1 MRKESIMMKLIRML
15 TRGIRDAFKSVFRN
29 FSLSIASVSCIS
41 ITLVVVAIAIIASW
55 NVNSI
60 TESIKKDVTIVV
72 FVNQKATDLDLEKID
87 SELRSI
93 KNIESVVLKTKEQE
107 KKEMMEE
114 SEIFESIMSD
124 WDDDESPLKDS
135 FLIKVSKLE
144 DIKSTVTQIKSIDL
158 IDVVNYGESM
168 VEKMLGAFDV
178 IEKVTIVIVIA
189 LVLVN
194 VFLIVNTIKL
204 TIFSRKREISIMR
217 LVGASNFSIK
227 YPFVVEGMVIGMI
240 GSIIPILIVIY
251 GYTYL
256 YSYFD
261 GVIFSSLIK
270 LIDPQPFVYIV
281 SLLVLG
287 IGIVVGMI
295 GSSRAVRKYLKV

>member
-1 MRKESIMMKLIRML
+1 MMKLIRML
-15 TRGIRDAFKSVFRN
+15 SRGIRDAFKSVFRN

-41 ITLVVVAIAIIASW
+41 ITLVIVAIAIVASW

-60 TESIKKDVTIVV
+60 TDSIKKDVTIVV
-72 FVNQKATDLDLEKID
+72 FIDNQATDLDLEKID
-87 SELRSI
+87 EELREI

-114 SEIFESIMSD
+114 SEIFESIMGD
-124 WDDDESPLKDS
+124 WDEDESPLKDS
-135 FLIKVSKLE
+135 FLIKVTNLE
-144 DIKSTVTQIKSIDL
+144 EIKDTVTKIKKIDKVS
-158 IDVVNYGESM
+158 VVNYGESM
-168 VEKMLGAFDV
+168 VEKLLSAFNV
-178 IEKVTIVIVIA
+178 IEKVTVAVVIA
-189 LVLVN
+189 LVIVN
-194 VFLIVNTIKL
+194 IFLIINTIKL

-240 GSIIPILIVIY
+240 GSIIPILLVVY

-261 GVIFSSLIK
+261 GELFSSLIK
-270 LIDPQPFVYIV
+270 LVEPQPFVYYV
-281 SLLVLG
+281 SLIVLG
-287 IGIVVGMI
+287 IGMVVGMI
-295 GSSRAVRKYLKV
+295 GSSSAVRKYLKV

>member
-1 MRKESIMMKLIRML
+1 MMKLIRML

-114 SEIFESIMSD
+114 SEIFESIMAD

-144 DIKSTVTQIKSIDL
+144 DIKSTVNQIKKIDL

-168 VEKMLGAFDV
+168 VEKMLGAFDI

-227 YPFVVEGMVIGMI
+227 YPFVVEGMIIGMI

-256 YSYFD
+256 YTYFD

-281 SLLVLG
+281 SLLVLV

>member
-1 MRKESIMMKLIRML
+1 MMKLIRML

-41 ITLVVVAIAIIASW
+41 ITLVIVAIALTASW

-60 TESIKKDVTIVV
+60 TDSIKKDVTIVV
-72 FVNQKATDLDLEKID
+72 FIDNKATDLDLEKID
-87 SELRSI
+87 KDLRKI
-93 KNIESVVLKTKEQE
+93 ENIESVVLKTKEQE
-107 KKEMMEE
+107 KKEMMED

-124 WDDDESPLKDS
+124 WDEDESPLKDS

-144 DIKSTVTQIKSIDL
+144 DIKDTVNKIKKIDKVS
-158 IDVVNYGESM
+158 VVNYGESM
-168 VEKMLGAFDV
+168 VEKLLSAFNV
-178 IEKVTIVIVIA
+178 IERVTIAVVLA
-189 LVLVN
+189 LILVN
-194 VFLIVNTIKL
+194 IFLIVNTIKL

-240 GSIIPILIVIY
+240 GSIIPILLIVY

-256 YSYFD
+256 YTYFD
-261 GVIFSSLIK
+261 GVLFSSLIK
-270 LIDPQPFVYIV
+270 LVNPQPFVYYI
-281 SLLVLG
+281 SLMVLV
-287 IGIVVGMI
+287 IGMVVGMI

>member
-1 MRKESIMMKLIRML
+1 MMKLIRML

-60 TESIKKDVTIVV
+60 TDSIKKDVTIVV

-87 SELRSI
+87 AELRSI

-114 SEIFESIMSD
+114 SEIFESIMAD

-135 FLIKVSKLE
+135 FLIKVTNLE
-144 DIKSTVTQIKSIDL
+144 DIKATVKQIKKIDM
-158 IDVVNYGESM
+158 IDVVNYGEGM

-178 IEKVTIVIVIA
+178 IEKVTIVIVLA
-189 LVLVN
+189 LILVN

-256 YSYFD
+256 YTYFD
-261 GVIFSSLIK
+261 GVLFSSLIK

-281 SLLVLG
+281 SLIVLG
-287 IGIVVGMI
+287 LGIIVGMI

>member
-1 MRKESIMMKLIRML
+1 MMKLIRML

-41 ITLVVVAIAIIASW
+41 ITLVVVAIAIVASW

-60 TESIKKDVTIVV
+60 TDSIKKDVTIVV
-72 FVNQKATDLDLEKID
+72 FVNQKATDLDLERID
-87 SELRSI
+87 SELRDI

-114 SEIFESIMSD
+114 SEIFESIMAD
-124 WDDDESPLKDS
+124 WDEDESPLKDS
-135 FLIKVSKLE
+135 FLIKVSNLE
-144 DIKSTVTQIKSIDL
+144 DIKSTVKQIKKIEL

-178 IEKVTIVIVIA
+178 IEKVTIVIVLA

-256 YSYFD
+256 YTYFD
-261 GVIFSSLIK
+261 GVIFSSLIR

-281 SLLVLG
+281 SLIVLG

-295 GSSRAVRKYLKV
+295 GSSRAVKKFLKV

>member
-1 MRKESIMMKLIRML
+1 MMKLIRML

-41 ITLVVVAIAIIASW
+41 ITLVVVAIAIVASW

-60 TESIKKDVTIVV
+60 TDSIKKDVTIVV
-72 FVNQKATDLDLEKID
+72 FVNQKATDLDLERID
-87 SELRSI
+87 SELRDI

-124 WDDDESPLKDS
+124 WDEDESPLKDS
-135 FLIKVSKLE
+135 FLIKVSNLE
-144 DIKSTVTQIKSIDL
+144 DIKSTVKQIKKIEL

-178 IEKVTIVIVIA
+178 IEKVTIVIVLA

-256 YSYFD
+256 YTYFD
-261 GVIFSSLIK
+261 GVIFSSLIR

-281 SLLVLG
+281 SLIVLG

>member
-1 MRKESIMMKLIRML
+1 MMKLIRML

-41 ITLVVVAIAIIASW
+41 ITLVVVAIAIVASW

-60 TESIKKDVTIVV
+60 TDSIKKDVTIVV
-72 FVNQKATDLDLEKID
+72 FVNQKATDLDLERID
-87 SELRSI
+87 SELRDI

-114 SEIFESIMSD
+114 SEIFESIMAD
-124 WDDDESPLKDS
+124 WDEDESPLKDS
-135 FLIKVSKLE
+135 FLIKVSNLE
-144 DIKSTVTQIKSIDL
+144 DIKSTVKQIKKIEL

-178 IEKVTIVIVIA
+178 IEKVTIVIVLA

-256 YSYFD
+256 YTYFD
-261 GVIFSSLIK
+261 GVIFSSLIR

-281 SLLVLG
+281 SLIVLG

>member
-1 MRKESIMMKLIRML
+1 MMKLIRML
-15 TRGIRDAFKSVFRN
+15 TRGVRDAFKSVFRN

-41 ITLVVVAIAIIASW
+41 ITLVVVAIAMLASW

-60 TESIKKDVTIVV
+60 TDSIKKDVTVVV
-72 FVNQKATDLDLEKID
+72 FINQKATDLDLEKID
-87 SELRSI
+87 AELRKI
-93 KNIESVVLKTKEQE
+93 DNIESVVLKTKEQE

-114 SEIFESIMSD
+114 SEFLESIMAD

-135 FLIKVSKLE
+135 FLIKVTDLE
-144 DIKSTVTQIKSIDL
+144 KIKDTVKQIKKIDMV
-158 IDVVNYGESM
+158 DVVNYGETM

-178 IEKVTIVIVIA
+178 IEKVTIVIVLA

-256 YSYFD
+256 YTYFD
-261 GVIFSSLIK
+261 GVLFSSLIK

-281 SLLVLG
+281 SLVVLG

>member
-1 MRKESIMMKLIRML
+1 MMKLIRML
-15 TRGIRDAFKSVFRN
+15 TRGVRDAFKSVFRN

-41 ITLVVVAIAIIASW
+41 ITLVVVAIAIVASW

-60 TESIKKDVTIVV
+60 TDSIKKDVTIVV
-72 FVNQKATDLDLEKID
+72 FINQKATDLDLEKID
-87 SELRSI
+87 SELREI

-114 SEIFESIMSD
+114 SEIFESIMAD
-124 WDDDESPLKDS
+124 WDEDESPLKDS
-135 FLIKVSKLE
+135 FLIKVTNLE
-144 DIKSTVTQIKSIDL
+144 DIKNTVKQIKKIDMV
-158 IDVVNYGESM
+158 DVVNYGEGM

-178 IEKVTIVIVIA
+178 IEKVTIVIVLA

-256 YSYFD
+256 YTYFD
-261 GVIFSSLIK
+261 GVLFSSLIK

-281 SLLVLG
+281 SLIVLG

>member
-1 MRKESIMMKLIRML
+1 MMKLIRML

-41 ITLVVVAIAIIASW
+41 ITLVVVAIAIVASW

-60 TESIKKDVTIVV
+60 TDSIKKDVTIVV
-72 FVNQKATDLDLEKID
+72 FVNQKATDLDLERID
-87 SELRSI
+87 SELRDI

-114 SEIFESIMSD
+114 SEIFESIMAD
-124 WDDDESPLKDS
+124 WDEDESPLKDS
-135 FLIKVSKLE
+135 FLIKVSNLE
-144 DIKSTVTQIKSIDL
+144 DIKSTVKQIKKIEL

-178 IEKVTIVIVIA
+178 IEKVTIVIVLA
-189 LVLVN
+189 LILVN

-256 YSYFD
+256 YTYFD
-261 GVIFSSLIK
+261 GVIFSSLIR

-281 SLLVLG
+281 SLIVLG

>member
-1 MRKESIMMKLIRML
+1 MMKLIRML

-114 SEIFESIMSD
+114 SEIFESIMAD

-144 DIKSTVTQIKSIDL
+144 DIKSTVNQIKKIDL

-168 VEKMLGAFDV
+168 VEKMLGAFDI

-227 YPFVVEGMVIGMI
+227 YPFVVEGMIIGMI

-256 YSYFD
+256 YTYFD

>member
-1 MRKESIMMKLIRML
+1 MMKLIRML

-114 SEIFESIMSD
+114 SEIFESIMAD

-144 DIKSTVTQIKSIDL
+144 DIKSTVNQIKKIDL

-168 VEKMLGAFDV
+168 VEKMLGAFDIV
-178 IEKVTIVIVIA
+178 EKVTIVIVIA

-227 YPFVVEGMVIGMI
+227 YPFVVEGMIIGMI

-256 YSYFD
+256 YTYFD

-281 SLLVLG
+281 SLLVLV